1 MRRSFGTEISGN
13 RGRNDELSPE
23 ARSSIISKQEAGVS
37 IKELAAEFGVHR
49 NTITKTIKRW
59 KNHKTVHS
67 LPREGR
73 PEIITHREKRLLHR
87 IA

>member
-23 ARSSIISKQEAGVS
+23 ACSSIISKQEAGVS
-37 IKELAAEFGVHR
+37 IKELAAEFGVHW

-59 KNHKTVHS
+59 KNHKTVYS

-73 PEIITHREKRLLHR
+73 PEIITHRKK
-87 IA
+87 